1 MIISVIN
8 QPGGNSREIEDTRVI
23 GFRVKVSDLDKIEGK
38 YCTDP
43 SHMEM
48 LCLEYLKSRDYAVEK
63 ANK

>member
-8 QPGGNSREIEDTRVI
+8 QPGGNSREIEDTRIV

-43 SHMEM
+43 SHMEV
-48 LCLEYLKSRDYAVEK
+48 LCLEYLKSRGYAVEK